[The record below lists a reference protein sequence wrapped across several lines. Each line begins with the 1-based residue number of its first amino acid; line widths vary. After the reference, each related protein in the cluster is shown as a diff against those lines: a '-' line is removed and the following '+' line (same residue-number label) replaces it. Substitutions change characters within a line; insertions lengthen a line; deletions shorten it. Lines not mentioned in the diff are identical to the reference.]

1 MNFNWSSAFIR
12 TIAVVRSPIYKSSF
26 GKKFIHKLKLTVP
39 SIECT
44 HTVFL
49 SAWKMRVE
57 LGGAKAFFLCN
68 AMVFSS
74 FLLWSC
80 LCSFRFPWKKY
91 EKSTLVHITEKN
103 YGMSKKRENQ
113 GCFYIR
119 LSLCWWEIGFGFG
132 GVSSMLGIF
141 PLFHQLAIFLLAF
154 NCIIF

>member
-1 MNFNWSSAFIR
+1 MNFNWSSASIR
-12 TIAVVRSPIYKSSF
+12 TIAVRSPIYTSSF
-26 GKKFIHKLKLTVP
+26 GKKFAHKLKLTVP
-39 SIECT
+39 SIKCT
-44 HTVFL
+44 HTVFYPLGKRGL
-49 SAWKMRVE
+49 SWGCKSV
-57 LGGAKAFFLCN
+57 FLCS

-91 EKSTLVHITEKN
+91 EKSTLVHITEKI
-103 YGMSKKRENQ
+103 MVWARKRRIKDVFLYSAE
-113 GCFYIR
+113 
-119 LSLCWWEIGFGFG
+119 LVLVEIGFGFG